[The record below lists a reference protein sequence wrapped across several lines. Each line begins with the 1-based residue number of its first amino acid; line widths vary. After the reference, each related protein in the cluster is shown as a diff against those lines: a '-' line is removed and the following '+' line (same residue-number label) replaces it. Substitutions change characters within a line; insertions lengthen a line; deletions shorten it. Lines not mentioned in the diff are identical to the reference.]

1 MYIERKLTGQAQS
14 LFKQYPV
21 VTITGPRQS
30 GKTTLAKKAFPDL
43 PHINLEDMETRSF
56 AQQDPKGFLRTCS
69 EGAILDEIQNVP
81 DLTSYIQVHVDSL
94 QKEGLFVL
102 TGSRQFELMES
113 ISQSLAGRTALL
125 KLLPFSFE
133 ELAAHEIK
141 LSWDEYIYR
150 GFYPR
155 IYDKKLNPAQA
166 LADYY
171 TTYVE
176 RDLRQI
182 INVHNLNLFHKFVSL
197 CAGRI
202 GQILNIS
209 SLASD
214 TGISH
219 STAHEWLSIL
229 KASYIIFTLE
239 PYFANIGKRLI
250 KSPKL
255 YFYDTGLAANL
266 LGIEEESHVT
276 YHPLRGNLFENM
288 AVMEILKF
296 RFNRGKS
303 SNLFFFR
310 DSKGNEIDLFYTAA
324 DKIIPFEIKSAETIA
339 SDFFKGFTYFEK
351 NIQSKNHGRFILYGG
366 DREEVRNDVAVT
378 NMKTIW
384 KNLENL

>member
-1 MYIERKLTGQAQS
+1 MYINRKITEQAKS
-14 LFKQYPV
+14 LFKKYPV
-21 VTITGPRQS
+21 ITITGPRQS
-30 GKTTLAKKAFPDL
+30 GKTTLARQAFPDL
-43 PHINLEDMETRSF
+43 KYINLEDMETRRY
-56 AQQDPKGFLRTCS
+56 ATEDPKGFLRSCK
-69 EGAILDEIQNVP
+69 EGAILDEIQNTP
-81 DLTSYIQVHVDSL
+81 DLPSYIQVHVDQV
-94 QKEGLFVL
+94 QKDGLFIL
-102 TGSRQFELMES
+102 TGSQQFELMES

-133 ELAAHEIK
+133 EIYGQTPEY
-141 LSWDEYIYR
+141 SYDEYIYR

-155 IYDKKLNPAQA
+155 IYDKDLNPSQA

-176 RDLRQI
+176 RDLRRI
-182 INVHNLNLFHKFVSL
+182 INVHNLSLFHKFVRL

-202 GQILNIS
+202 GQILNLS

-219 STAHEWLSIL
+219 TTAREWLSIL
-229 KASYIIFTLE
+229 QASYIIFTLN

-266 LGIEEESHVT
+266 LGIDEPGQVT

-303 SNLFFFR
+303 NNLFFFR
-310 DSKGNEIDLFYTAA
+310 DSKGNEIDIFYTIA
-324 DKIIPFEIKSAETIA
+324 DKIIPLEIKSGETIA
-339 SDFFKGFTYFEK
+339 TDFLKSFIFFDK
-351 NIQSKNHGRFILYGG
+351 NIQTESPARFLLYGG
-366 DREEVRNDVAVT
+366 DKDQIRNNINIT
-378 NMKTIW
+378 NMINIW
-384 KNLENL
+384 EKLEKI